1 MKAASVPK
9 EFVSLYPCKRLCQ
22 KGVDRIVRKLLIR
35 CIPVIQMFVCKSTGF
50 LHPLYGVDDIR
61 FESLPPPEIAVLFA
75 AAFTERLATVDAHR
89 EGATRV
95 RQGESRLFHLNAACL
110 VGFAIP
116 E

>member
-1 MKAASVPK
+1 MCENPRGRASH
-9 EFVSLYPCKRLCQ
+9 
-22 KGVDRIVRKLLIR
+22 KLLILEAL
-35 CIPVIQMFVCKSTGF
+35 KSVGRWTKTTAF

-61 FESLPPPEIAVLFA
+61 FESLPPPEIPVLFA
-75 AAFTERLATVDAHR
+75 TAFTERLTTVDGER

-95 RQGESRLFHLNAACL
+95 RQGEPRLFDLNAACL

>member
-1 MKAASVPK
+1 MKPCA
-9 EFVSLYPCKRLCQ
+9 ENVSDSLPIN
-22 KGVDRIVRKLLIR
+22 KGVSAVQLGRK
-35 CIPVIQMFVCKSTGF
+35 PFAETTWF

-61 FESLPPPEIAVLFA
+61 FESWLLQKYPVLFA
-75 AAFTERLATVDAHR
+75 AAFTERLATVDGER

>member
-1 MKAASVPK
+1 MGLTIFDLRVCLLQK
-9 EFVSLYPCKRLCQ
+9 YP
-22 KGVDRIVRKLLIR
+22 
-35 CIPVIQMFVCKSTGF
+35 
-50 LHPLYGVDDIR
+50 
-61 FESLPPPEIAVLFA
+61 VLFA
-75 AAFTERLATVDAHR
+75 AAFTERLATVDGER